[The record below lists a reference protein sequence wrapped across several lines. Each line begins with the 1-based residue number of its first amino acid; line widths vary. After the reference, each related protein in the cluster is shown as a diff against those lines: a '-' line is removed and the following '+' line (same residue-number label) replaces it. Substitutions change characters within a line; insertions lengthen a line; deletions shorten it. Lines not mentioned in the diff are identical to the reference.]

1 MHNFSCDEF
10 DEYIQKKR
18 RSSMKQKLMSSIG
31 GCLLLA
37 FLLLA
42 FPIRGQAADPIIVTD
57 DDNGVKVQYE
67 LSKRGD
73 SADTYSAV
81 ISFADEDA
89 TPEKLHIKSKVK
101 DANGTSYEIR
111 DIKSVAYKDSLES
124 VKIEEGITSM
134 AEGVWGKGYADSDT
148 VTISFPST
156 LEDVEDGFLNWDK
169 HSDSVIVPTWLSKM
183 KPENG
188 VVYAGK
194 VAVYVPSAAEETGA
208 AKETAITFKDGC
220 TKIAHKALFKNTDVE
235 KVNIPA
241 SVKAIG
247 GAAFSGCTELSQVNF
262 AADAQIEDLG
272 WRAFYDCTALT
283 SIKIPD
289 SVTRIGTETFSGCTN
304 LATIDISKKSKL
316 TQIEYGAFGYYPY
329 KIDLKSLG
337 EFSDINP
344 SGPLTSVMGVK
355 VEEIYLPRESIKNY
369 GGGSAAGLFAGCTTL
384 EKVTIGSSGDSKAQL
399 PYEMFAGCTNLKT
412 VNMDKNV
419 NTIGTAAFAECTG
432 LKSIDLT
439 GVKEIMPYAFT
450 KAGLSEVTIPSSVE
464 KIGGIAFGGCIS
476 LETMTLESRWSGEDS
491 VYRRMVNILG
501 NFSYVKGEYSYNM
514 HTSSEQVNN
523 PIRSNEEFREK
534 YPGQTAIKTL
544 IIKNDGEG
552 TALDN
557 SSAFAAHLVS
567 LENVT
572 LPEGMKTIP
581 SGAFKQCFSLKKVV
595 LPSSIETIGNNAF
608 DSDVNLDID
617 FTKLTNLT
625 SIGSQAFSIINANG
639 GNSVGGSY
647 DKKYTDEI
655 TDNGGIKNIILP
667 ESVKTIGSGAFF
679 GQRNVKKI
687 VIPESVTSIQGQAFQ
702 MIPALEELEVYASL
716 DKVSG
721 SSFNEVFWSNT
732 RNDSTI
738 TGKLKKV
745 ILGESYSATGK
756 IGSALFYG
764 LDFDEIDI
772 QMNNIQNLGS
782 SMFMKNTRLKSF
794 TVPKTVKVINQAA
807 FYETTALKD
816 ITIPKNVQTIDVEA
830 FRKSGLEKIW
840 ILNKDLVIKEP
851 TTEDVTEE
859 ESASKTKVYIYNPK
873 ETVEDFI
880 AIPKNVTIYG
890 YAGSTA
896 EAYAQKNGNKFVVIN
911 PENKVIFD
919 SVGGSKVEE
928 QTIEC
933 GEFAKKPADPA
944 KEGYTFKGWY
954 TNKECT
960 NAFDFDKDSIKE
972 ETTLYAKWEK
982 NPSSKPET
990 KPAIKKNA
998 KVTRGKY
1005 IYKVTSVTKKQ
1016 NGNVQ
1021 VCGFAKGKK
1030 AATIVIPSTIT
1041 INGKKFKVTSIAPK
1055 AFLKNKTVKKVVIGN
1070 NVKIVGTKA
1079 FYNAKKLYTITIGK
1093 NVTTIKSQAFG
1104 KLPKLKKVVVRSK
1117 KLKKLK
1123 KIKKKIFKP
1132 VKHKFTIK

>member
-1 MHNFSCDEF
+1 M
-10 DEYIQKKR
+10 
-18 RSSMKQKLMSSIG
+18 
-31 GCLLLA
+31 
-37 FLLLA
+37 
-42 FPIRGQAADPIIVTD
+42 
-57 DDNGVKVQYE
+57 
-67 LSKRGD
+67 
-73 SADTYSAV
+73 
-81 ISFADEDA
+81 
-89 TPEKLHIKSKVK
+89 
-101 DANGTSYEIR
+101 
-111 DIKSVAYKDSLES
+111 
-124 VKIEEGITSM
+124 
-134 AEGVWGKGYADSDT
+134 
-148 VTISFPST
+148 
-156 LEDVEDGFLNWDK
+156 
-169 HSDSVIVPTWLSKM
+169 
-183 KPENG
+183 
-188 VVYAGK
+188 
-194 VAVYVPSAAEETGA
+194 
-208 AKETAITFKDGC
+208 
-220 TKIAHKALFKNTDVE
+220 
-235 KVNIPA
+235 
-241 SVKAIG
+241 
-247 GAAFSGCTELSQVNF
+247 NF
-262 AADAQIEDLG
+262 AADAQIENLD

-289 SVTRIGTETFSGCTN
+289 SVTRIGTETFSGCTS
-304 LATIDISKKSKL
+304 LATIDISKESKL
-316 TQIEYGAFGYYPY
+316 TKIEYGAFGYYPY

-337 EFSDINP
+337 NFYDINP
-344 SGPLTSVMGVK
+344 SGPSTSAQGVK
-355 VEEIYLPRESIKNY
+355 VKEIYLPKESIKNY

-384 EKVTIGSSGDSKAQL
+384 EKVTIGSSGDSKAELTKAEL
-399 PYEMFAGCTNLKT
+399 PYEMFAGCTNLTT

-419 NTIGTAAFAECTG
+419 KTIGTAAFAECTG

-439 GVKEIMPYAFT
+439 EVKEVMSYAFI

-464 KIGGIAFGGCIS
+464 KIGAITFGGCTS
-476 LETMTLESRWSGEDS
+476 LETMTLESRLSGEDLGF
-491 VYRRMVNILG
+491 RKMVSILG
-501 NFSYVKGEYSYNM
+501 NFSYVKGKYSYNM
-514 HTSSEQVNN
+514 HTSDEQVNN
-523 PIRSNEEFREK
+523 PIRSNEEFRAK

-544 IIKNDGEG
+544 IIKNDGVG

-557 SSAFAAHLVS
+557 SSAFAAHIVS

-572 LPEGMKTIP
+572 LPEGMETIP

-595 LPSSIETIGNNAF
+595 LPSSIKTIGNNAF

-617 FTKLTNLT
+617 FTKLTNLN
-625 SIGSQAFSIINANG
+625 SIGDYAFSIINANG
-639 GNSVGGSY
+639 GNSAEGDSY
-647 DKKYTDEI
+647 TKYKDEI
-655 TDNGGIKNIILP
+655 KDGGIKNIILP
-667 ESVKTIGSGAFF
+667 ESVKTIGSRAFF

-687 VIPESVTSIQGQAFQ
+687 VIPKSVTSIQGQAFQ

-732 RNDSTI
+732 RNDS

-782 SMFMKNTRLKSF
+782 SMFMKNKKLKSF

-816 ITIPKNVQTIDVEA
+816 ITIPKNVQTMDVEA

-859 ESASKTKVYIYNPK
+859 ESAAKTKVYIYNPK

-990 KPAIKKNA
+990 KPSIKKNA

-1070 NVKIVGTKA
+1070 NVKVVGTKA

>member
-1 MHNFSCDEF
+1 
-10 DEYIQKKR
+10 
-18 RSSMKQKLMSSIG
+18 MSSIG

-37 FLLLA
+37 FLLLV
-42 FPIRGQAADPIIVTD
+42 FPIRGQAADSITVTD

-73 SADTYSAV
+73 SAGTYSAA
-81 ISFADEDA
+81 ISFVDEDA
-89 TPEKLHIKSKVK
+89 TPEELHIKSKVT
-101 DANGTSYEIR
+101 DANGTYEIKN
-111 DIKSVAYKDSLES
+111 IESVAYKNSLKL

-169 HSDSVIVPTWLSKM
+169 HPDSVIVPTWLSKM

-194 VAVYVPSAAEETGA
+194 VAVYVPEAEKVSE
-208 AKETAITFKDGC
+208 ITFKDGC
-220 TKIAHKALFKNTDVE
+220 TKIAHKALFKNTDVK

-247 GAAFSGCTELSQVNF
+247 GAAFAGCTNLSQVNF
-262 AADAQIEDLG
+262 AADAQIEDLD

-289 SVTRIGTETFSGCTN
+289 SVTRIGTETFSGCTS
-304 LATIDISKKSKL
+304 LATIDISKESKL
-316 TQIEYGAFGYYPY
+316 TKIEYGAFGYYPY

-337 EFSDINP
+337 NFYDINP
-344 SGPLTSVMGVK
+344 SGPSTSAQGVK
-355 VEEIYLPRESIKNY
+355 VKEIYLPKESIKNY

-384 EKVTIGSSGDSKAQL
+384 EKVTIGSSGDAKAELTKAEL
-399 PYEMFAGCTNLKT
+399 PYEMFAGCTNLTT

-419 NTIGTAAFAECTG
+419 KTIGTAAFAECTG

-439 GVKEIMPYAFT
+439 EVKEVMSYAFI

-464 KIGGIAFGGCIS
+464 KIGAITFGGCTS
-476 LETMTLESRWSGEDS
+476 LETMTLESRLSGEDLGF
-491 VYRRMVNILG
+491 RKMVSILG

-544 IIKNDGEG
+544 IIKNDGVG

-557 SSAFAAHLVS
+557 SSAFAAHIVS

-572 LPEGMKTIP
+572 LPEGMETIP

-595 LPSSIETIGNNAF
+595 LPSSIKTIGNNAF

-625 SIGSQAFSIINANG
+625 SIGDYAFSIINANG
-639 GNSVGGSY
+639 GNSAEGDSY
-647 DKKYTDEI
+647 TKYKDEI
-655 TDNGGIKNIILP
+655 KNGGIKNIILP
-667 ESVKTIGSGAFF
+667 ESVKTIGSRAFF

-687 VIPESVTSIQGQAFQ
+687 VIPKSVTSIQGQAFQ

-732 RNDSTI
+732 RNDS

-782 SMFMKNTRLKSF
+782 SMFMKNKKLKSF

-816 ITIPKNVQTIDVEA
+816 ITIPKNVQTMDVEA

-859 ESASKTKVYIYNPK
+859 ESAAKTKVYIYDPK
-873 ETVEDFI
+873 ETVKDFI
-880 AIPKNVTIYG
+880 AIPKDVTIYG

-896 EAYAQKNGNKFVVIN
+896 EAYAKQNGNKFVAIN

-933 GEFAKKPADPA
+933 GEFAKKPTDPA

-998 KVTRGKY
+998 KVTSGKY

-1030 AATIVIPSTIT
+1030 AATVTIPSAIM
-1041 INGKKFKVTSIAPK
+1041 INGKKFKVTSIASK

-1070 NVKIVGTKA
+1070 NVKVVGTKA
-1079 FYNAKKLYTITIGK
+1079 FYNAKKLHTITIGK

>member
-1 MHNFSCDEF
+1 
-10 DEYIQKKR
+10 
-18 RSSMKQKLMSSIG
+18 MKQKLMSSIG

-42 FPIRGQAADPIIVTD
+42 FPIRGQAADSITVTD

-67 LSKRGD
+67 LSQRRD
-73 SADTYSAV
+73 SADTYSAA

-89 TPEKLHIKSKVK
+89 QPKELHIKSKVT
-101 DANGTSYEIR
+101 DENGTSYAIR

-169 HSDSVIVPTWLSKM
+169 HPDSVIVPTWLSKM

-194 VAVYVPSAAEETGA
+194 VAVYVPEAEKVSE
-208 AKETAITFKDGC
+208 ITFKDGC
-220 TKIAHKALFKNTDVE
+220 TKIAHKALFKNTDVK

-247 GAAFSGCTELSQVNF
+247 GAAFAGCTNLSQVNF
-262 AADAQIEDLG
+262 AADAQIEDLD

-289 SVTRIGTETFSGCTN
+289 SVTRIGTETFSGCTS
-304 LATIDISKKSKL
+304 LATIDISKESKL
-316 TQIEYGAFGYYPY
+316 TKIEYGAFGYYPY

-337 EFSDINP
+337 NFYDINP
-344 SGPLTSVMGVK
+344 SGPSTSAQGVK
-355 VEEIYLPRESIKNY
+355 VKEIYLPKESIKNY

-384 EKVTIGSSGDSKAQL
+384 EKVTIGSSGDAKAELTKAEL
-399 PYEMFAGCTNLKT
+399 PYEMFAGCTNLTT

-419 NTIGTAAFAECTG
+419 KTIGTAAFAECTG

-439 GVKEIMPYAFT
+439 EVKEVMSYAFI

-464 KIGGIAFGGCIS
+464 KIGAITFGGCTS
-476 LETMTLESRWSGEDS
+476 LETMTLESRLSGEDLGF
-491 VYRRMVNILG
+491 RKMVSILG

-544 IIKNDGEG
+544 IIKNDGVG

-557 SSAFAAHLVS
+557 SSAFAAHIVS

-572 LPEGMKTIP
+572 LPEGMETIP

-595 LPSSIETIGNNAF
+595 LPSSIKTIGNNAF

-625 SIGSQAFSIINANG
+625 SIGDYAFSIINANG
-639 GNSVGGSY
+639 RNSAEGDSY
-647 DKKYTDEI
+647 TKYKDEI
-655 TDNGGIKNIILP
+655 KNGGIKNIILP
-667 ESVKTIGSGAFF
+667 ESVKTIGSRAFF

-687 VIPESVTSIQGQAFQ
+687 VIPKSVTSIQGQAFQ

-732 RNDSTI
+732 RNDS

-782 SMFMKNTRLKSF
+782 SMFMKNKKLKSF

-816 ITIPKNVQTIDVEA
+816 ITIPKNVQTMDVEA

-859 ESASKTKVYIYNPK
+859 ESAAKTKVYIYDPK
-873 ETVEDFI
+873 ETVKDFI
-880 AIPKNVTIYG
+880 AIPKDVTIYG

-896 EAYAQKNGNKFVVIN
+896 EAYAKQNGNKFVAIN

-933 GEFAKKPADPA
+933 GEFAKKPTDPA

-998 KVTRGKY
+998 KVTSGKY

-1030 AATIVIPSTIT
+1030 AATVTIPSAIM
-1041 INGKKFKVTSIAPK
+1041 INGKKFKVTSIASK

-1070 NVKIVGTKA
+1070 NVKVVGTKA
-1079 FYNAKKLYTITIGK
+1079 FYNAKKLHTITIGK

>member
-42 FPIRGQAADPIIVTD
+42 FPIRGQAADSITVTD

-73 SADTYSAV
+73 SAGTYSAA
-81 ISFADEDA
+81 ISFVDEDA
-89 TPEKLHIKSKVK
+89 TPEELHIKSKVT
-101 DANGTSYEIR
+101 DENGTSYAIR
-111 DIKSVAYKDSLES
+111 DIKSVAYKDSLKL

-134 AEGVWGKGYADSDT
+134 AGGAWKTGYADSDT

-169 HSDSVIVPTWLSKM
+169 HPDSVIVPKWLSKM

-344 SGPLTSVMGVK
+344 SGPLKDGLGVK
-355 VEEIYLPRESIKNY
+355 VKEIYLPKESIKNY
-369 GGGSAAGLFAGCTTL
+369 KGGSAAGLFAGCTTL
-384 EKVTIGSSGDSKAQL
+384 EKVTIGSSGDAKAEL
-399 PYEMFAGCTNLKT
+399 PYEMFAGCTNLTT

-419 NTIGTAAFAECTG
+419 KTIGTAAFAECTG

-439 GVKEIMPYAFT
+439 EVKEVMSYAFT

-464 KIGGIAFGGCIS
+464 KIGAIAFGGCIS

-639 GNSVGGSY
+639 GNSAGGDDY
-647 DKKYTDEI
+647 KRYYTDKI
-655 TDNGGIKNIILP
+655 DNGGIKNIILP
-667 ESVKTIGSGAFF
+667 ESVKAIGSGAFF

-738 TGKLKKV
+738 TGKLKKI
-745 ILGESYSATGK
+745 ILGENYSATGK

-782 SMFMKNTRLKSF
+782 SMFMKNKKLKSF

-998 KVTRGKY
+998 KVTSGKY
-1005 IYKVTSVTKKQ
+1005 IYKVTSVTKNQ
-1016 NGNVQ
+1016 TGTIQ
-1021 VCGFAKGKK
+1021 ICGFAKGKK

-1070 NVKIVGTKA
+1070 NVKVVGTKA

>member
-1 MHNFSCDEF
+1 
-10 DEYIQKKR
+10 
-18 RSSMKQKLMSSIG
+18 MKQKLMSSIG

-42 FPIRGQAADPIIVTD
+42 FPIRGQAADSITVTD

-67 LSKRGD
+67 LSQRRD
-73 SADTYSAV
+73 SADTYSAA

-89 TPEKLHIKSKVK
+89 QPKELHIKSKVT
-101 DANGTSYEIR
+101 DENGTSYAIR

-169 HSDSVIVPTWLSKM
+169 HPDSVIVPTWLSKM

-194 VAVYVPSAAEETGA
+194 VAVYVPEAEKVSE
-208 AKETAITFKDGC
+208 ITFKDGC
-220 TKIAHKALFKNTDVE
+220 TKIAHKALFKNTDVK

-247 GAAFSGCTELSQVNF
+247 GAAFAGCTNLSQVNF
-262 AADAQIEDLG
+262 AADAQIEDLD

-289 SVTRIGTETFSGCTN
+289 SVTRIGTETFSGCTS
-304 LATIDISKKSKL
+304 LATIDISKESKL
-316 TQIEYGAFGYYPY
+316 TKIEYGAFGYYPY

-337 EFSDINP
+337 NFYDINP
-344 SGPLTSVMGVK
+344 SGPSTSAQGVK
-355 VEEIYLPRESIKNY
+355 VKEIYLPKESIKNY

-384 EKVTIGSSGDSKAQL
+384 EKVTIGSSGDAKAELTKAEL
-399 PYEMFAGCTNLKT
+399 PYEMFAGCTNLTT

-419 NTIGTAAFAECTG
+419 KTIGTAAFAECTG

-439 GVKEIMPYAFT
+439 EVKEVMSYAFI

-464 KIGGIAFGGCIS
+464 KIGAITFGGCTS
-476 LETMTLESRWSGEDS
+476 LETMTLESRLSGEDLGF
-491 VYRRMVNILG
+491 RKMVSILG

-544 IIKNDGEG
+544 IIKNDGVG

-557 SSAFAAHLVS
+557 SSAFAAHIVS

-572 LPEGMKTIP
+572 LPEGMETIP

-595 LPSSIETIGNNAF
+595 LPSSIKTIGNNAF

-625 SIGSQAFSIINANG
+625 SIGDYAFSIINANG
-639 GNSVGGSY
+639 GNSAEGDSY
-647 DKKYTDEI
+647 TKYKDEI
-655 TDNGGIKNIILP
+655 KNGGIKNIILP
-667 ESVKTIGSGAFF
+667 ESVKTIGSRAFF
-679 GQRNVKKI
+679 VQRNVKKI
-687 VIPESVTSIQGQAFQ
+687 VIPKSVTSIQGQAFQ

-732 RNDSTI
+732 RNDS

-782 SMFMKNTRLKSF
+782 SMFMKNKKLKSF

-816 ITIPKNVQTIDVEA
+816 ITIPKNVQTMDVEA

-859 ESASKTKVYIYNPK
+859 ESAAKTKVYIYDPK
-873 ETVEDFI
+873 ETVKDFI
-880 AIPKNVTIYG
+880 AIPKDVTIYG

-896 EAYAQKNGNKFVVIN
+896 EAYAKQNGNKFVAIN

-933 GEFAKKPADPA
+933 GEFAKKPTDPA

-998 KVTRGKY
+998 KVTSGKY

-1030 AATIVIPSTIT
+1030 AATVTIPSAIM
-1041 INGKKFKVTSIAPK
+1041 INGKKFKVTSIASK

-1070 NVKIVGTKA
+1070 NVKVVGTKA
-1079 FYNAKKLYTITIGK
+1079 FYNAKKLHTITIGK

>member
-1 MHNFSCDEF
+1 
-10 DEYIQKKR
+10 
-18 RSSMKQKLMSSIG
+18 MKQKLMSSIG

-37 FLLLA
+37 FLLLV
-42 FPIRGQAADPIIVTD
+42 FPIRGQAADSITVTD

-73 SADTYSAV
+73 SAGTYSAA
-81 ISFADEDA
+81 ISFVDEDA
-89 TPEKLHIKSKVK
+89 QPKELHIKSKVT
-101 DANGTSYEIR
+101 DENGTSYA
-111 DIKSVAYKDSLES
+111 IKNIESVAYKNSLKS
-124 VKIEEGITSM
+124 VEIEEGITSM
-134 AEGVWGKGYADSDT
+134 AGGAWENGYANSDT

-156 LEDVEDGFLNWDK
+156 LEDVEDSFLNWKDYP
-169 HSDSVIVPTWLSKM
+169 DSVSVPKWLSKM
-183 KPENG
+183 QPENG

-194 VAVYVPSAAEETGA
+194 VAVYVPSVAEETGA

-220 TKIAHKALFKNTDVE
+220 TKIAHKALLGNTDVE

-247 GAAFSGCTELSQVNF
+247 GAAFAGCTNLSQVNF
-262 AADAQIEDLG
+262 AANAQIEDLD

-289 SVTRIGTETFSGCTN
+289 SVTRIGTETFSGCTS
-304 LATIDISKKSKL
+304 LATIDISKESKL
-316 TQIEYGAFGYYPY
+316 TQIEYGAFGYYPC
-329 KIDLKSLG
+329 KGL
-337 EFSDINP
+337 DINSIWENKYVDNSYQSKYLWP
-344 SGPLTSVMGVK
+344 SSTSGIREHAGVPVK
-355 VEEIYLPRESIKNY
+355 KIYIPAAVAATGLFAQSETLEEVTFGKAESIK
-369 GGGSAAGLFAGCTTL
+369 
-384 EKVTIGSSGDSKAQL
+384 KVEL
-399 PYEMFAGCTNLKT
+399 PFEMFAQCTNLKT
-412 VNMDKNV
+412 VNFDGNV
-419 NTIGTAAFAECTG
+419 NKIGVAAFTGCKSLQSVNLDGVESLDTYAFAKTG
-432 LKSIDLT
+432 LK
-439 GVKEIMPYAFT
+439 
-450 KAGLSEVTIPSSVE
+450 EVTIPQSVSNV
-464 KIGGIAFGGCIS
+464 GASAFGSCTA
-476 LETMTLESRWSGEDS
+476 LETMTIESSLSNQD
-491 VYRRMVNILG
+491 RRANKLLDILG
-501 NFSYVKGEYSYNM
+501 NINYVKDTNGKYGIQYNDI
-514 HTSSEQVNN
+514 HTTNIQQNTPV
-523 PIRSNEEFREK
+523 RSNADFRKLYPNQTSLRVLNIKMDSNEK
-534 YPGQTAIKTL
+534 NVL
-544 IIKNDGEG
+544 EG
-552 TALDN
+552 RSN
-557 SSAFAAHLVS
+557 FVAHLPG
-567 LENVT
+567 LEKVT
-572 LPEGMKTIP
+572 LPEGIKEIP
-581 SGAFKQCFSLKKVV
+581 SSTFLQCFSLKDVAIPESV
-595 LPSSIETIGNNAF
+595 QTIGTQAF
-608 DSDVNLDID
+608 SCDVSLDID

-625 SIGSQAFSIINANG
+625 SIGDYAFSIINANG
-639 GNSVGGSY
+639 GNSAEGDSY
-647 DKKYTDEI
+647 TKYKDEI
-655 TDNGGIKNIILP
+655 KDGGIKNIILP
-667 ESVKTIGSGAFF
+667 ESVKTIGSSAFF

-687 VIPESVTSIQGQAFQ
+687 VIPKSVTSIQGQAFQ

-738 TGKLKKV
+738 TGKLKKI
-745 ILGESYSATGK
+745 ILGENYSATGK

-782 SMFMKNTRLKSF
+782 SMFMKNKKLKSF

-859 ESASKTKVYIYNPK
+859 ESAAKTKVYIYNPK

-944 KEGYTFKGWY
+944 KKGYTFKGWY